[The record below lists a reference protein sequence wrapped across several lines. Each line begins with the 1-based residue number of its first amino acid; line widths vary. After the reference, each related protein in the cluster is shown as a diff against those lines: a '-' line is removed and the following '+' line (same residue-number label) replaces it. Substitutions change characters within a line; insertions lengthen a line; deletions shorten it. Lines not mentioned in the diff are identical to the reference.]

1 MSLENPQVL
10 QGLKSTHF
18 IVDSFL
24 SDIANDITE
33 DDVWDTIY
41 IDLPTYF
48 INSTNPNK
56 AVEIELARVIDFSTW
71 AEGAEVISSMHS
83 DIAEQDASADNYVC
97 ATNTL
102 YNNPKTYLVGAN
114 KNTIECWFR
123 KIDGTLINLHPNST
137 RIIVE
142 MILRY

>member
-1 MSLENPQVL
+1 MTNL
-10 QGLKSTHF
+10 QSTHF

-24 SDIANDITE
+24 SDIANELTE
-33 DDVWDTIY
+33 DSVWDTIY
-41 IDLPTYF
+41 VDLPTYF
-48 INSTNPNK
+48 VNSNNPNK
-56 AVEIELARVIDFSTW
+56 CVEIELARVIDFTSW
-71 AEGAEVISSMHS
+71 SEGVEMISSLHS

-102 YNNPKTYLVGAN
+102 YNNPKSYLVGAN
-114 KNTIECWFR
+114 KNMIECWFR

-137 RIIVE
+137 RVIIE